1 MNRGAEG
8 RKSGGEEIVG
18 GVTLVSVFGL
28 LFLSTHHWFWL
39 FPLCFAG
46 LPALLR
52 GVQRV
57 YSQRALIRRRR
68 AEAPRDAEAEG
79 TRQILRIAKDNH
91 GKVTPALITLNSALT
106 LEEADRLLQSMSSK
120 GYAAMNVTDSGR
132 IEYEFPE
139 FADRL
144 DEIE

>member
-1 MNRGAEG
+1 MSRRRDG
-8 RKSGGEEIVG
+8 RKSGGEEIIG
-18 GVTLVSVFGL
+18 GVTLVAVFGL
-28 LFLSTHHWFWL
+28 LFLSTHQWFWL

-57 YSQRALIRRRR
+57 YRQRQLLRQRRE
-68 AEAPRDAEAEG
+68 EAPRDAEAEG
-79 TRQILRIAKDNH
+79 TRQILRIAKENS
-91 GKVTPALITLNSALT
+91 GRVTPALVTLNSALS
-106 LEEADRLLQSMSSK
+106 LEDAERLLQSMTSK
-120 GYAAMNVTDSGR
+120 GYASMNVTDSGR

-139 FADRL
+139 FADRV